1 MWSIK
6 PNIVAHNTKHPGACT
21 YLLVFLILGPTG
33 IFTISRKKY
42 LILLN
47 MESKRAHTRVI
58 FFLYIQSPIKSY
70 GGCKDSPGAKG
81 YTRIRQLCNSNN
93 LFKNYSPNKLLPCLI
108 RSNPINVCHSHN
120 KFQFLRK
127 PDIHSNKFGNTLRQ
141 SLISSTTNTKRSEFW
156 PDLSF

>member
-1 MWSIK
+1 MHLPPSLPYIGTYGDFHNLKKKVSYPSEYGIK
-6 PNIVAHNTKHPGACT
+6 KGSHKGDI
-21 YLLVFLILGPTG
+21 
-33 IFTISRKKY
+33 
-42 LILLN
+42 
-47 MESKRAHTRVI
+47 
-58 FFLYIQSPIKSY
+58 FLYIQSPIKSY

-127 PDIHSNKFGNTLRQ
+127 PDIHSNKFGNTLRL
-141 SLISSTTNTKRSEFW
+141 SLISSTTNTKRSEF
-156 PDLSF
+156 